1 MSRLGSV
8 SGLGLVGDKRA
19 IPSLE
24 SALEDKAMMV
34 RAAAADALGGLRQP
48 ASADALGKALNNPAN
63 FRGGQSLFV
72 RKHIVDA
79 IGSIGSR
86 SSLELLVS
94 SIEDADPAVQLSAR
108 NALTRITGESFGR
121 GSSVT
126 AEETDAWKTWW
137 KSGAH

>member
-1 MSRLGSV
+1 
-8 SGLGLVGDKRA
+8 
-19 IPSLE
+19 
-24 SALEDKAMMV
+24 MMV

-48 ASADALGKALNNPAN
+48 ASADALGQALNNPAN

-126 AEETDAWKTWW
+126 PEEADAWKTWW
-137 KSGAH
+137 KNGAR